1 MSDARVSAGVLDIVV
16 PARDEAMGL
25 TAQVDQIAAQVR
37 AADMEPRIIVVDDGS
52 VDRTW
57 EVVRTLSEAEP
68 TRVVGIR
75 LSRSFGKDAA
85 LFAGLQ
91 YSRGEAAITIDAD
104 GQHPPEA
111 IPEMVARWRAGHAV
125 VHGRKTDR
133 HGDAWHVRVR
143 AALFNSLM
151 SWLMSIDVQGTTD
164 FKLLDKQVVETLLR
178 RQSANSVYRF
188 LVASLGFPSTD
199 IEIHTRPSPRSS
211 RWRLSNLVAL
221 AVRAVM
227 FHTEAPIRVFL
238 VMLLATMGM
247 AAALTILLLVALLQA
262 RVPTGYSTLLLLL
275 IGNLCVTMLGLSGVV
290 VYVKGALD
298 LISGRDAGIV
308 WQVVGDAHR

>member
-1 MSDARVSAGVLDIVV
+1 MNDGHASRGVLDVIV
-16 PARDEAMGL
+16 PARNEAMGL
-25 TAQVDQIAAQVR
+25 AAQVHRIVHQVR
-37 AADMEPRIIVVDDGS
+37 AAGMEPRIIVVDDGS

-57 EVVRTLSEAEP
+57 DVVRTLNEAEP
-68 TRVVGIR
+68 TTVVGVR

-91 YSRGEAAITIDAD
+91 YTRGTAVITIDAD

-111 IPEMVARWRAGHAV
+111 IPEMVARWRDGYVV

-133 HGDAWHVRVR
+133 RGDAWHVRAR

-151 SWLMSIDVQGTTD
+151 SWLMGIDVQGTTD
-164 FKLLDKQVVETLLR
+164 FKLLDRQAVETLLR

-188 LVASLGFPSTD
+188 LVASLGFPSID
-199 IEIHTRPSPRSS
+199 IEIHTEPSSRTS
-211 RWRLSNLVAL
+211 RWRFSHLVTL

-227 FHTEAPIRVFL
+227 FHTEAPITVFL
-238 VMLLATMGM
+238 VMLLATIGM
-247 AAALTILLLVALLQA
+247 AAVLTGLLVVALLQA

-308 WQVVGDAHR
+308 WQVIGDAPR